1 MTTRMTTM
9 YDGSVKH
16 RMQWLEAV
24 ASDKRMRGLPSACAI
39 LLATRYVNSQ
49 HGMAWPSID
58 RLASELH
65 TDRRNCRRALD
76 RLVDAGWIGRSLGGG
91 RGRSNRYHLKKGTCA
106 PLSGTEKGGV
116 HDRNRGAGDSVTDL
130 NGGSSAPRT
139 LERINPGRNA
149 GVRRG
154 APSGSASWDK
164 TTRGVRPKQRKPLTP
179 FPEGWVLNLAQLHDA
194 HRIAEWDQEQ
204 TEREFEKFQNWYL
217 EHGVLRKD
225 WPRAWQNWC
234 IKGREIADRDRRQE
248 ARTGVRSAAT
258 GYKKWLDRQKIG

>member
-1 MTTRMTTM
+1 
-9 YDGSVKH
+9 SVKH
-16 RMQWLEAV
+16 RMQWLEAA

-76 RLVDAGWIGRSLGGG
+76 RLGDSDWVARSLCGGRWRGRRLGGG

-149 GVRRG
+149 GVRRR

-164 TTRGVRPKQRKPLTP
+164 TPRGVCPKQRKPLTP
-179 FPEGWVLNLAQLHDA
+179 FP
-194 HRIAEWDQEQ
+194 
-204 TEREFEKFQNWYL
+204 
-217 EHGVLRKD
+217 
-225 WPRAWQNWC
+225 
-234 IKGREIADRDRRQE
+234 
-248 ARTGVRSAAT
+248 
-258 GYKKWLDRQKIG
+258 